1 MPRKAWSIPVI
12 WPGETV
18 VVLGGG
24 PSLDL
29 RQIHIVARAR
39 LAERCRVIAVN
50 DAVFPAWWA
59 DWLHACDFKWW
70 DWHKETALKFP
81 GIRTTCTEMVPPDW
95 AKYLQVTKPDPKTGR
110 RTGMPK
116 RPYMVAG
123 GGNGG
128 YQAIQCAVKAG
139 GTKVVLLGFDMGF
152 GGDGESHW
160 FGDHPDGLRSDYE
173 DSMLPNFPGLAKV
186 VAKFGVE
193 VVNCSP
199 QTQLEVFPKARIE
212 DVI

>member
-1 MPRKAWSIPVI
+1 MARKPWSIPVM

-29 RQIHIVARAR
+29 KQIHTVARAR
-39 LAERCRVIAVN
+39 LANRCRVIAVN
-50 DAVFPAWWA
+50 DAVFPAWWG
-59 DWLHACDFKWW
+59 DWLHGCDFKWW

-81 GIRTTCTEMVPPDW
+81 GIRTTCTETVPIAW
-95 AKYLQVTKPDPKTGR
+95 AHYLQVAKPNSKTGR

-139 GTKVVLLGFDMGF
+139 GAKVLLLGFDMGF
-152 GGDGESHW
+152 SPSGESHF
-160 FGDHPDGLRSDYE
+160 FGDHPDRMRSDYVE
-173 DSMLPNFPGLAKV
+173 TMLPNFPGLAKV
-186 VAKFGVE
+186 LNELGVE
-193 VVNCSP
+193 VINCSP
-199 QTQLEVFPKARIE
+199 QTQLDVFPTARLE